1 MEKLKKFLSLF
12 GQPGL
17 FMYPDAPD
25 GARPGGHDC
34 SVYADLETCVAV
46 NSKMAFSLA
55 FRPAGNL
62 AKKNEPGQRICT
74 TEPEDYL
81 PAVWFDIDLDEK
93 TAEDGITSISELMQ
107 HVAETAGKHNLPL
120 SFVTKTGRG
129 VHCYF
134 MVDESARAKVAK
146 DYKAKL
152 DNIQKA
158 FAESFGYFDNNAI
171 GTKRL
176 MRLPFTK
183 HWKTGVPVDVELY
196 RADWGE
202 DADYEMP
209 KLVKCEKPEDV
220 RYDERKV
227 VTLSAMEQF
236 AQYAAEKIEVDAG
249 RDMRLRLEIAAD
261 MEKVDKVPMADVL
274 RKLEKYPRK
283 HEGKLWKFKLARVS
297 GNTGFIDVETTDE
310 TTGEIHNAKTEGYRL
325 NVSGN
330 FVNCFS
336 SHAHPIEERPRGS
349 AYPFLHHYFKGNTK
363 EIRDFLLK
371 EFGLNLHERRTDAV
385 MVPLATSHGMVIF
398 TKNEVVYKKQVVN
411 KGGKITEQEV
421 VLFRTPMKVVGVIE
435 TNHFRKGELN
445 HPQSYYVIE
454 RLDRT
459 GPDSRFILEFV
470 EDRKKFNRRYG
481 QQQIIFHGDEEDL
494 LDFYLAMNF
503 AVRGGQ
509 VPAFKY
515 EWQNGWRGD
524 RFVVGK
530 SIWSFAE
537 GKLVPPAPDCHYAN
551 EDVPFSLSGK
561 TDVTCKEFMEI
572 LVKNWGERVGIMAFA
587 GFAVGYLTSE
597 YWKFVSKAKAEFIV
611 PGLFLTGMT
620 KVGKSTLISSMKEGA
635 GLTADARKISV
646 RSTSLQPLKH
656 MGTDA
661 FVMHIEEFTGDIRS
675 DKESIVRD
683 IINRSKSGTG
693 MITGDNIEY
702 NYRASV
708 VIDGERLPAQAS
720 VTNRCAMVPMF
731 ESERCGTQ
739 ATLNNLR
746 GISYFKDLMGK
757 AVEWRKRDP
766 EGKFLQAEADCFREG
781 FSDRKAMIAGYLLC
795 VWRMLGLGDEARFFA
810 AAKENFGIGSQ
821 IDPNSDP
828 LSAFMNDMVF
838 SKRVQ
843 GTLQS
848 VSGQNVIRVSI
859 PPEVAES
866 KRVEIVGIMR
876 QFPKNVRFEH
886 NAVIVTYHERDD
898 AKMHDR
904 MRPLLP
910 LLRTGLF

>member
-25 GARPGGHDC
+25 GAKPNGHDC
-34 SVYADLETCVAV
+34 STYADLDTCHRV
-46 NSKMAFSLA
+46 NGAMAYALA

-62 AKKNEPGQRICT
+62 AKKNAVGQRIVT
-74 TEPEDYL
+74 SEPEDYL
-81 PAVWFDIDLDEK
+81 PAFWFDIDLDEK
-93 TAEDGITSISELMQ
+93 TAEDGITTIAELMQ
-107 HVAETAGKHNLPL
+107 HVAETAGKHGLPL
-120 SFVTKTGRG
+120 AFVTKTGRG

-134 MVDESARAKVAK
+134 MVEESARAKVAK

-152 DNIQKA
+152 DGIQKNI
-158 FAESFGYFDNNAI
+158 AESFGYFDDNAI
-171 GTKRL
+171 GIKRL

-183 HWKTGVPVDVELY
+183 HWKTGLPIDVELY

-202 DADYEMP
+202 DADYETP
-209 KLVKCEKPEDV
+209 RLVKCEKPDDV
-220 RYDERKV
+220 RFDPRKSIS
-227 VTLSAMEQF
+227 LSTVEQF
-236 AQYAAEKIEVDAG
+236 AQYASEKIAIDAG
-249 RDMRLRLEIAAD
+249 HDLKLRLEIASD
-261 MEKVDKVPMADVL
+261 MEKVDRVPMTDLL
-274 RKLEKYPRK
+274 RKLEKYPRS
-283 HEGKLWKFKLARVS
+283 HAGKLWRFKLARIS

-310 TTGEIHNAKTEGYRL
+310 TTGEVETKKTEGYRL

-349 AYPFLHHYFKGNTK
+349 AYPFLHHYFKGDLK
-363 EIRDFLLK
+363 QIRDFLLA
-371 EFGLNLHERRTDAV
+371 EFGLNLHERRTDTV
-385 MVPLATSHGMVIF
+385 MVPLATSHGSVIF
-398 TKNEVVYKKQVVN
+398 TKNEVVYKKQKVN
-411 KGGKITEQEV
+411 KGGNITEQEV

-435 TNHFRKGELN
+435 TNHYRKGELA

-454 RLDRT
+454 RLDRS
-459 GPDSRFILEFV
+459 GPDARFILEFV
-470 EDRKKFNRRYG
+470 EDRKKFNRKYG
-481 QQQIIFHGDEEDL
+481 QQQVIFHGDEEDL

-524 RFVVGK
+524 RFVIGK
-530 SIWSFAE
+530 NIWSLTD
-537 GKLVPPAPDCHYAN
+537 GKMVPPAPDYHYAN
-551 EDVPFSLSGK
+551 EDIPFSLAGKSETDGK
-561 TDVTCKEFMEI
+561 TFMDL
-572 LVKNWGERVGIMAFA
+572 LVKNWGERVGIMAFT
-587 GFAVGYLTSE
+587 GFCVGFLSSE

-611 PGLFLTGMT
+611 PGLFLTGVT

-656 MGTDA
+656 MGTDP

-683 IINRSKSGTG
+683 IINRAKSGTG

-731 ESERCGTQ
+731 ESERCGSQ
-739 ATLNNLR
+739 STLASLR
-746 GISYFKDLMGK
+746 GISYFKDLMTK
-757 AVEWRKRDP
+757 ALEWRKRDP
-766 EGKFLQAEADCFREG
+766 ESKFLSAEAECFKEG
-781 FSDRKAMIAGYLLC
+781 FSDRKAMIAAYLLC
-795 VWRMLGLGDEARFFA
+795 VWRMLGLGDEKRFFA
-810 AAKENFGIGSQ
+810 AAKENFGIGAQ

-828 LSAFMNDMVF
+828 LSAFLNDMLF
-838 SKRVQ
+838 AKRVQ
-843 GTLQS
+843 GTLQA
-848 VSGQNVIRVSI
+848 VNDLITIRVSV
-859 PPEVAES
+859 PPDVAES
-866 KRVEIVGIMR
+866 KRVEIVGIIR
-876 QFPKNVRFEH
+876 QFPRNVQFAH
-886 NAVIVTYHERDD
+886 NAVVITYDSKDD
-898 AKMHDR
+898 PKMHDR
-904 MRPLLP
+904 MRPILP